1 MIFNNKKETKIFD
14 LKIGSVINYNF
25 LYSNDEYKIGLVVDI
40 KKDPNFSYIIYLI
53 NDDNEKDAVPLNIL
67 EYTIIG

>member
-1 MIFNNKKETKIFD
+1 
-14 LKIGSVINYNF
+14 VINYNF